1 MEEICTKL
9 SALLTKDGSRGYGIY
24 YEEELLDALPDDMRN
39 RETLEAALKNLQNG
53 AYIDVKY
60 ARGDAFCIASV
71 KKYKP
76 PEKTVTEEAALPFN
90 DGEANE
96 LTVPKKIYAAV
107 AICAFAGGALGGCV
121 AAILGAVL

>member
-9 SALLTKDGSRGYGIY
+9 SATLSKDGAKGYGIY

-39 RETLEAALKNLQNG
+39 RETLEAALKNLQSG

-60 ARGDAFCIASV
+60 ARGDAFCIASL

-76 PEKTVTEEAALPFN
+76 VEREIAVDCDNTAVCPTASL
-90 DGEANE
+90 
-96 LTVPKKIYAAV
+96 PKKIYAVIAL
-107 AICAFAGGALGGCV
+107 CAFAGGALGGCV
-121 AAILGAVL
+121 AAIAGAVL